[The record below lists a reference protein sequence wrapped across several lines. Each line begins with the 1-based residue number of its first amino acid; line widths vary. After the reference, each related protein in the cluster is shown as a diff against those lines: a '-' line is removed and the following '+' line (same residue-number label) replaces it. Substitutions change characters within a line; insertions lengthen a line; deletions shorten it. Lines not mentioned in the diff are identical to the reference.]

1 MSNLFDRIQRFPIG
15 PKVFIGISTLIV
27 LLPLVLPSA
36 SLATEI
42 LIFAMAVLGC
52 NLLLGYVGLLSFGQ
66 GMFFGA
72 GAYCAALAMIHLGFG
87 FIPAVFVGMITG
99 ALVAVVA
106 GFFSVRRT
114 GIYFVMLTFAF
125 TQMAYFMSYVLS
137 GWTGGENGLRSVP
150 RPSLTIGEI
159 TIFDISSPTGFY
171 WMVGLLFLVVYWI
184 FTRLV
189 RSPFGSTLLA
199 IRENEVRAAALGY
212 NTRLFKLVAFVIS
225 GAVTGLAGTLYAM
238 MLNFVPI
245 ENISLA
251 MSERILIMTI
261 IGGTGSLVGAIL
273 GSTTIVLLAE
283 FLSAVWPRWIM
294 GLGVALIAVVI
305 FMRGGLWGGLES
317 LFNRYYRPTDAQRRK
332 EEDSR

>member
-1 MSNLFDRIQRFPIG
+1 MFKFIDKIQGYPIG
-15 PKVFIGISTLIV
+15 PKVFVGLFALVI
-27 LLPLVLPSA
+27 LLPIVLPSA
-36 SLATEI
+36 SLATEV

-87 FIPAVFVGMITG
+87 FIPAVLVGMLAG
-99 ALVAVVA
+99 ALVAVLT

-125 TQMAYFMSYVLS
+125 TQMAYFMAYVLS
-137 GWTGGENGLRSVP
+137 PWTGGENGLRSVP
-150 RPSLTIGEI
+150 RPSLSIGEM
-159 TIFDISSPTGFY
+159 TILDLSSPTSFY
-171 WMVGLLFLVVYWI
+171 WMVSILFVLIYWM
-184 FTRLV
+184 FSRLV

-212 NTRLFKLVAFVIS
+212 NTRLFKLVAFVVS

-245 ENISLA
+245 ANISLV

-294 GLGVALIAVVI
+294 GLGIALIAVVI
-305 FMRGGLWGGLES
+305 FMRGGLWGGLET

-332 EEDSR
+332 EEAQ